1 MTCVASYTENHGA
14 LNYTKHILQAPPRME
29 NLQKHGSSGLKLN
42 PKWWSFRFDVL
53 SSRVLARVVLLQ
65 MFVEL
70 SA

>member
-1 MTCVASYTENHGA
+1 MELSTI
-14 LNYTKHILQAPPRME
+14 LNISCRLLLME